1 MSTQQYPEVSGED
14 SGLVPPQSH
23 AREEW
28 PKKIRTLSAVEL
40 DRLTIDADGRFYW
53 DGRLVNYQAPDGEE
67 QPNLTAAVPDENA
80 ALAMLDRAAH
90 DISRH
95 GPAAQTADSA
105 AQPTETHP
113 HDAHPVVVTPDQ
125 SAPSEAPKLS
135 ALVAAPARSEELT
148 TIEHRPASTEPATVS
163 MSAAPFVLPSDR
175 FRLKLS
181 FGQALALALI
191 TLSVLTAAAGLA
203 AQGLVSAHEWGCRNG
218 MTEAYC
224 PKPPPAPAPPPRF
237 DVPA

>member
-1 MSTQQYPEVSGED
+1 MSTQYPEVSGED

-53 DGRLVNYQAPDGEE
+53 DGRLVNYQAPDGADR
-67 QPNLTAAVPDENA
+67 PDNLTATVPDENA

-95 GPAAQTADSA
+95 GTTAQTPNSVPVPAGA
-105 AQPTETHP
+105 HTHDV
-113 HDAHPVVVTPDQ
+113 HQVVVSPD
-125 SAPSEAPKLS
+125 PSGPSDAPKLS
-135 ALVAAPARSEELT
+135 ALVATPARSEEPMA
-148 TIEHRPASTEPATVS
+148 IEHRPISTETATIS
-163 MSAAPFVLPSDR
+163 MSAAPFMLPSDR
-175 FRLKLS
+175 FRVKLS
-181 FGQALALALI
+181 FGQALALTLI

-203 AQGLVSAHEWGCRNG
+203 AQGLVSAHEWGCRIG
-218 MTEAYC
+218 MTDAYC